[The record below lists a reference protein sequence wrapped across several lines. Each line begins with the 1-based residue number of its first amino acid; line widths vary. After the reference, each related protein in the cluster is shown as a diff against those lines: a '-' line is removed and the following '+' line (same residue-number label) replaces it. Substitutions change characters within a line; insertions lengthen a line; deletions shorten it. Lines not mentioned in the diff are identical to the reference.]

1 MRTERQTEIR
11 SPFTGGRVKEV
22 FDVEEREFRKEKYL
36 VHVRYYLCEG
46 TGEQF
51 TTTEQDA
58 LFCDDLYSQYRNA
71 HNIPFP
77 DEIRAIREHYGLNY
91 AQMSRI
97 MGFGINQW
105 KQYEDG
111 TVPSESNARLIL
123 AVREKEGM
131 LRVLESCRSSFEEK
145 EYLKIVSRIE
155 ASAEGCEND
164 GERRL
169 FYGKTVRGIMNGF
182 SSPDVRKLETMIKFI
197 ISKEKFSVCPT
208 KLNKEMFYADF
219 RHFLKTGHSISG
231 LNYRAIQFGP
241 VPEHYDTI
249 YDNIEGIRK
258 VSAVS
263 YDRESVR
270 LELSKETDIDNGVLD
285 VDELATLEDVTSELC
300 PLKTADVVARSHEE
314 LAWADNEKGHGLIA
328 YSYAYFL
335 K

>member
-1 MRTERQTEIR
+1 MRFERQTEIS

-22 FDVEEREFRKEKYL
+22 FDVEEREFRKEKFL
-36 VHVRYYLCEG
+36 VHIRYYQCED

-51 TTTEQDA
+51 TTTGQDS
-58 LFCDDLYSQYRNA
+58 LFCDDMYSQYRNA

-77 DEIRAIREHYGLNY
+77 DEIKAIRERYGLNY

-105 KQYEDG
+105 KQYEEG
-111 TVPSESNARLIL
+111 TVPSESNARLML
-123 AVREKEGM
+123 AIREKEGM
-131 LRVLESCRSSFEEK
+131 LRLIESCRSSFDAD
-145 EYLKIVSRIE
+145 EYLKIVSKVE
-155 ASAEGCEND
+155 ASPGDCGDEEKI
-164 GERRL
+164 RL
-169 FYGKTVRGIMNGF
+169 LFGRTARGIMNGF
-182 SSPDVRKLETMIKFI
+182 SAPDARKLEAMINFI
-197 ISKEKFSVCPT
+197 IRKEGFSVCPT

-219 RHFLKTGHSISG
+219 RHFLKMGRSISG

-249 YDNIEGIRK
+249 YDNIDWIRK
-258 VSAVS
+258 VSTIS

-270 LELSKETDIDNGVLD
+270 LELSKDAVIDTGVLETE
-285 VDELATLEDVTSELC
+285 ELATLEDVTSELC
-300 PLKTADVVARSHEE
+300 PLKTADVVARSHGE
-314 LAWADNEKGHGLIA
+314 LAWADNEKSHGLIA

>member
-36 VHVRYYLCEG
+36 VHVRYYLCED

-51 TTTEQDA
+51 TTTEQDT
-58 LFCDDLYSQYRNA
+58 LFCDDLYAQYRNA
-71 HNIPFP
+71 HNVPFP
-77 DEIRAIREHYGLNY
+77 DEIRAIRERYGLNY

-105 KQYEDG
+105 KQYEEG

-123 AVREKEGM
+123 AIREKEGM
-131 LRVLESCRSSFEEK
+131 LRLLESCRSSFDEN
-145 EYLKIVSRIE
+145 EYSKVVSRVE
-155 ASAEGCEND
+155 TSPEYSEND
-164 GERRL
+164 VERRL
-169 FYGKTVRGIMNGF
+169 FFGKATRGILNGF
-182 SSPDVRKLETMIKFI
+182 STPDARKLEAMVKFI

-219 RHFLKTGHSISG
+219 RHFRKTGHSISG

-249 YDNIEGIRK
+249 YDNIDGVSK
-258 VSAVS
+258 VSTVS

-270 LELSKETDIDNGVLD
+270 LELSRDSIIDTCVLD
-285 VDELATLEDVTSELC
+285 ADELATLEEVTSEMC

-314 LAWADNEKGHGLIA
+314 LAWADNERSHGLIA